1 MNFLKIKSFVWWLL
15 RLANYDFC
23 PKANRF
29 VTWIK
34 EPIGWV
40 VTAILFS
47 LLVGVMIGPQG
58 YVLAA
63 AFTAFLVL
71 GLVWPWVSLRGI
83 RCSLVL
89 PKGRVSEGED
99 VNVVFRVKNFW
110 PLPVFGMMVK
120 GDFLQELEPGAEPIA
135 FALQHVPAWSE
146 TEFKIKVCP
155 RRRGCLPTENVIV
168 SNGFPFGLID
178 ISKTV
183 SQTESTLVWPERQ
196 SLEGF
201 PKACVN
207 GFSLHGALVDRSGN
221 DGDTIGV
228 RSYRAGDR
236 LRNIHW
242 AQSVRSQRLMTR
254 ERQKIVASSAMIAMD
269 LSPKHHSGRATR
281 SSYECAIR
289 IAATLCNHLHESG
302 SSVRLVCFGLSTA
315 KPLWVDNTRGV
326 ATVFDFLAELPTL
339 DYAHAQM
346 LAEVGNDDEV
356 TEVGA
361 NRLPAFGGRKFFI
374 GTDQSDVMYIGDP
387 ETLQTI
393 VLRLKEFSSELEDAG
408 IFPVPTADSTNLP
421 LVDELESGTSIEIA
435 DPTHAAS
442 EFSEVW
448 KGRYEH
454 AG

>member
-1 MNFLKIKSFVWWLL
+1 
-15 RLANYDFC
+15 
-23 PKANRF
+23 
-29 VTWIK
+29 
-34 EPIGWV
+34 
-40 VTAILFS
+40 
-47 LLVGVMIGPQG
+47 
-58 YVLAA
+58 
-63 AFTAFLVL
+63 
-71 GLVWPWVSLRGI
+71 
-83 RCSLVL
+83 
-89 PKGRVSEGED
+89 
-99 VNVVFRVKNFW
+99 
-110 PLPVFGMMVK
+110 
-120 GDFLQELEPGAEPIA
+120 
-135 FALQHVPAWSE
+135 
-146 TEFKIKVCP
+146 
-155 RRRGCLPTENVIV
+155 
-168 SNGFPFGLID
+168 
-178 ISKTV
+178 
-183 SQTESTLVWPERQ
+183 
-196 SLEGF
+196 
-201 PKACVN
+201 
-207 GFSLHGALVDRSGN
+207 
-221 DGDTIGV
+221 
-228 RSYRAGDR
+228 
-236 LRNIHW
+236 
-242 AQSVRSQRLMTR
+242 MTR

-421 LVDELESGTSIEIA
+421 LVDELESGTSIETVSYTHLTL
-435 DPTHAAS
+435 PTICS
-442 EFSEVW
+442 V
-448 KGRYEH
+448 
-454 AG
+454 